1 MADLGFVCRG
11 NGGQGNTAHSDGLVH
26 DRRGTQAG
34 KLTGERF
41 VAGHVAEQHG
51 FFGGIRTRLVVGLGF
66 GMGRRILSV
75 DAPLIF
81 GRGIIGDGAI
91 RVGAIAAGVTGG
103 FGVDITCL
111 ATCFGIG
118 IAVCILFTVA
128 RIVFARFVLRVD
140 KRFVKRNLV
149 KRNPV

>member
-1 MADLGFVCRG
+1 
-11 NGGQGNTAHSDGLVH
+11 
-26 DRRGTQAG
+26 
-34 KLTGERF
+34 
-41 VAGHVAEQHG
+41 
-51 FFGGIRTRLVVGLGF
+51 
-66 GMGRRILSV
+66 MGRRILSV

-128 RIVFARFVLRVD
+128 RIVFARFVQRVD

-149 KRNPV
+149 NRNPV